1 MQTSAGFWPCS
12 MRAEKFKSQEVA
24 SKEIAAGHFPFASW

>member
-1 MQTSAGFWPCS
+1 